1 MPGNG
6 LAARAAL
13 GFALVSSIT
22 AAAVVTS
29 TVLTA
34 HEAERGDEI
43 LARFGDDFAH
53 ATQIQAAAERM
64 VAASRGY
71 LLTEEPAL
79 LDRARQAESQLDD
92 ALLAMDRTEALPS
105 EQRLLSQ
112 VRLSAARYRGRLDEI
127 LETTSAAED
136 RASLGKTLRERL
148 GPARESLA
156 DAIESLVAHKQ
167 RLAQEAHRAAAR
179 IRTQTSRVTMAMG
192 ALALVLSVL
201 LAWRFTRGLT
211 HIHQREQESSRR
223 ATEALRAKEE
233 LLGIVAHDLRSP
245 LGAILLRATGIAR
258 QTEAETVRASAAAIQ
273 TTCKRM
279 ADLIASL
286 LDAANVE
293 AGRLSVTKVRCEV
306 SPLFSDLLETFG
318 PAASAKTIRLEQ
330 GTTSSD
336 LAVDGDR
343 ERLLQVLSNLVG
355 NALSFTEE
363 GGAIAVSASGGGG
376 VVRFQVRDTGPGIP
390 GEHLPRVFERYW
402 KAGSPGAGLGLYIA
416 RGIVAA
422 HGGRIWVENNLDRGA
437 TFTFE
442 IPSFSRERSAPLRAE
457 AAAAA
462 RHGEPLDGH
471 PGPV

>member
-1 MPGNG
+1 MPRNG
-6 LAARAAL
+6 IAARAAL

-29 TVLTA
+29 RVLTA
-34 HEAERGDEI
+34 HEADRGDEM
-43 LARFGDDFAH
+43 LARYGDDFVH

-71 LLTEEPAL
+71 LLTEEPAF

-127 LETTSAAED
+127 LETTSATED

-148 GPARESLA
+148 APARETLD
-156 DAIESLVAHKQ
+156 DAIEGLVAHKQ
-167 RLAQEAHRAAAR
+167 RLAQEAHRTAAR
-179 IRTQTSRVTMAMG
+179 IRTQTSRITMAMG
-192 ALALVLSVL
+192 AIALVMSVL

-211 HIHQREQESSRR
+211 LIYRREQESSRR

-258 QTEAETVRASAAAIQ
+258 QTEAEPVRASASAIQ
-273 TTCKRM
+273 ATCKRM
-279 ADLIASL
+279 ANLIASL
-286 LDAANVE
+286 LDAASVE
-293 AGRLSVTKVRCEV
+293 AGRLSVTKGRCEV
-306 SPLFSDLLETFG
+306 AQLFSDLLETFG
-318 PAASAKTIRLEQ
+318 PAASAKAIRLEQ
-330 GTTSSD
+330 AITSSD
-336 LAVDGDR
+336 MAVDGDQK
-343 ERLLQVLSNLVG
+343 RLFQVLSNLVG

-363 GGAIAVSASGGGG
+363 GGVIAVSASGGGG

-390 GEHLPRVFERYW
+390 DEHLPRVFERYW

-422 HGGRIWVENNLDRGA
+422 HGGRIWVENNPDHGA
-437 TFTFE
+437 TFAFE
-442 IPSFSRERSAPLRAE
+442 IPSVSRERSAPLRAE
-457 AAAAA
+457 AAAVPS
-462 RHGEPLDGH
+462 HGEQRHDH